1 MLKKHYYFLINYI
14 FLIPEIKMTGD
25 NAELSR
31 LPEKISNHAK
41 K

>member
-1 MLKKHYYFLINYI
+1 MLKKHYYLLINYI

-25 NAELSR
+25 NAGLSR
-31 LPEKISNHAK
+31 SAEKISIHAK